1 MHKHRTVGHALTQG
15 SANPALNNWNQEDKS
30 MLCKPKKAC
39 AINILSA
46 NLTVSKR
53 PGTSYRMKIHFAVFN
68 HLYLL
73 FPSMKL
79 VETL

>member
-1 MHKHRTVGHALTQG
+1 MKTVHGLKVTLKIIMRA
-15 SANPALNNWNQEDKS
+15 DV
-30 MLCKPKKAC
+30 
-39 AINILSA
+39 
-46 NLTVSKR
+46 TVSKR
-53 PGTSYRMKIHFAVFN
+53 PGTSYQIKIHFASFN